1 MTRRTSM
8 NRMLNRLQLVMIDEV
23 HTLHE
28 APRGA
33 TLEVVV
39 SRTKSRGDA
48 VRFVAVSAT
57 APNIDDIARW
67 IGNSIAPHT
76 SDQDSNNPVAHMPK
90 ARVFKVRLKS
100 GVSADASLVKRCG
113 LCP

>member
-1 MTRRTSM
+1 M
-8 NRMLNRLQLVMIDEV
+8 NRILNRLQLMMIDEV

-39 SRTKSRGDA
+39 SRTKTRGDA

-57 APNIDDIARW
+57 VPNIDDIARW
-67 IGNSIAPHT
+67 IGNSDAPHST
-76 SDQDSNNPVAHMPK
+76 EQDSNNPVSHMPK
-90 ARVFKVRLKS
+90 ARVFKVTTS
-100 GVSADASLVKRCG
+100 CSLERS
-113 LCP
+113 

>member
-1 MTRRTSM
+1 MTRRSSM
-8 NRMLNRLQLVMIDEV
+8 NRILNRLQLMMIDEV

-57 APNIDDIARW
+57 VPNIDDIARW
-67 IGNSIAPHT
+67 IGSTSAPP
-76 SDQDSNNPVAHMPK
+76 SSQRDNDNPVAHMPK
-90 ARVFKVRLKS
+90 ARVFKVRCRRVGELT
-100 GVSADASLVKRCG
+100 
-113 LCP
+113 

>member
-1 MTRRTSM
+1 M
-8 NRMLNRLQLVMIDEV
+8 NRILNRLQLMMIDEV

-57 APNIDDIARW
+57 VPNIDDIARW
-67 IGNSIAPHT
+67 IGSIYAPPST
-76 SDQDSNNPVAHMPK
+76 ERDNGNPVAHMPK
-90 ARVFKVRLKS
+90 ARVFKV
-100 GVSADASLVKRCG
+100 C
-113 LCP
+113 

>member
-1 MTRRTSM
+1 MCWADKQPEKWDAVTRRSSM
-8 NRMLNRLQLVMIDEV
+8 NRILSRLHLMMIDEV
-23 HTLHE
+23 HTLNE

-39 SRTKSRGDA
+39 ARMKSRGDG

-67 IGNSIAPHT
+67 IGNTIVPPSAE
-76 SDQDSNNPVAHMPK
+76 QSNSNPVASMPK
-90 ARVFKVRLKS
+90 ARVFKVR
-100 GVSADASLVKRCG
+100 
-113 LCP
+113 